1 LYGTGTRIDRAHE
14 LARQL
19 EAAEALSAPE
29 AGRHRELAA
38 TEQRTLLL
46 LAALRS
52 FYIALGSFASAALVW
67 LLGAVFVP
75 MGAGDLV
82 QVLEVV
88 GVVAGLAVSTL
99 VHGSVMPPSSGA
111 LQTRRPAR
119 AWGGAA
125 GPARAGGADGA
136 A

>member
-1 LYGTGTRIDRAHE
+1 LYGTGTRIDRARE

-19 EAAEALSAPE
+19 EAAEDLSAPE
-29 AGRHRELAA
+29 AGRRRELAA

-88 GVVAGLAVSTL
+88 GVVAGCLAVSTL

-111 LQTRRPAR
+111 LQTGRPAR
-119 AWGGAA
+119 AWGAA